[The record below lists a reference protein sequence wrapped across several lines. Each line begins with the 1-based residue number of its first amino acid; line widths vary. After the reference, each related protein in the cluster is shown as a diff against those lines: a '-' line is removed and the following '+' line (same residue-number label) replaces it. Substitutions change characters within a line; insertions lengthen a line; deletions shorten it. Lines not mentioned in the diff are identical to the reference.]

1 MGQYHSDSKTHFD
14 MRKVVAV
21 LSYFTPLGWL
31 VALVLHGNSK
41 SFYTSFHLRQS
52 LGLILTM
59 ALLSFIPLIGWL
71 LTIGVAF
78 AWFVAVYD
86 AFCGNTKEVPLLGRY
101 FQVHLDFI
109 N

>member
-14 MRKVVAV
+14 MGKVVAV

-41 SFYTSFHLRQS
+41 SFYNGFHLKQS
-52 LGLILTM
+52 LGLILTV

-71 LTIGVAF
+71 LNIAVVLV
-78 AWFVAVYD
+78 WFIAVYD
-86 AFCGNTKEVPLLGRY
+86 ACCGNTKEVPILGRY
-101 FQVHLDFI
+101 FQEHLDFI
-109 N
+109 K